1 MKFSDDP
8 DAIKAVSIGICFLS
22 NPCPFIQ
29 GGIFFRKTI
38 DPPLLKSFFSH
49 MLC

>member
-8 DAIKAVSIGICFLS
+8 DAINAVSIGICFLS

-29 GGIFFRKTI
+29 GGIFFEK
-38 DPPLLKSFFSH
+38 PLTLPY
-49 MLC
+49 